1 MRALL
6 LAASVALLVSPAL
19 AHSSRTEGDR
29 SARPVAHK
37 ARWQHERTPS
47 AKRVLCPTVTRSR
60 LQRTPHRRLR
70 AASAPAFLLGSTAAA
85 ARARPRDRA
94 GPVVP
99 ASYAVQLKAGLSG
112 AERVAAMATL
122 RDKYKLK
129 IVKINRGLDLLR
141 LRPRSARPA
150 DAKPA
155 KSLGA
160 ALAPKIIQDL
170 RKEPFVDAAYV
181 DFPVSAPVGPAS
193 GPAGGPSR
201 GQPQPGK

>member
-1 MRALL
+1 
-6 LAASVALLVSPAL
+6 
-19 AHSSRTEGDR
+19 
-29 SARPVAHK
+29 
-37 ARWQHERTPS
+37 
-47 AKRVLCPTVTRSR
+47 
-60 LQRTPHRRLR
+60 LQRTPRRR
-70 AASAPAFLLGSTAAA
+70 VRSASPPAFLLGSTAAA

-112 AERVAAMATL
+112 AEREAAMATL

-155 KSLGA
+155 RSLGA
-160 ALAPKIIQDL
+160 VLAPKIIQDL

-181 DFPVSAPVGPAS
+181 DFPVSAPAVLLAVPRGCGRSPVSSRHEGRHTALCRQAEAL
-193 GPAGGPSR
+193 PLAAPRTVVAGGFIQTMMRPSWRARR
-201 GQPQPGK
+201 GAAGSVVT

>member
-1 MRALL
+1 M
-6 LAASVALLVSPAL
+6 
-19 AHSSRTEGDR
+19 
-29 SARPVAHK
+29 
-37 ARWQHERTPS
+37 
-47 AKRVLCPTVTRSR
+47 LCPAVTRSR
-60 LQRTPHRRLR
+60 LQRTPRRRLR
-70 AASAPAFLLGSTAAA
+70 AASPPAFLLGSTAAA
-85 ARARPRDRA
+85 APARPRDRA

-112 AERVAAMATL
+112 AEREAAMATL

-129 IVKINRGLDLLR
+129 IVKFNRGLDLLR

-193 GPAGGPSR
+193 GPPAVPRGRSRSLASSRQEGPATALCRQAFRLAPWRAGPAAPAIVAGGFIQTMMRPSWR
-201 GQPQPGK
+201 ARR

>member
-1 MRALL
+1 
-6 LAASVALLVSPAL
+6 
-19 AHSSRTEGDR
+19 
-29 SARPVAHK
+29 
-37 ARWQHERTPS
+37 
-47 AKRVLCPTVTRSR
+47 
-60 LQRTPHRRLR
+60 LQRTPRRR
-70 AASAPAFLLGSTAAA
+70 VRSASPPAFLLGSTAAA

-112 AERVAAMATL
+112 AEREAAMATL

-155 KSLGA
+155 RSLGA
-160 ALAPKIIQDL
+160 VLAPKIIQDL

-181 DFPVSAPVGPAS
+181 DFPVSAPVGRAS
-193 GPAGGPSR
+193 GASGGPPR
-201 GQPQPGK
+201 VQPQSGK

>member
-1 MRALL
+1 M
-6 LAASVALLVSPAL
+6 
-19 AHSSRTEGDR
+19 
-29 SARPVAHK
+29 
-37 ARWQHERTPS
+37 Q
-47 AKRVLCPTVTRSR
+47 
-60 LQRTPHRRLR
+60 
-70 AASAPAFLLGSTAAA
+70 
-85 ARARPRDRA
+85 
-94 GPVVP
+94 

-112 AERVAAMATL
+112 AEREAAMATL

-181 DFPVSAPVGPAS
+181 DFPVSAPVGPAI
-193 GPAGGPSR
+193 GPAR
-201 GQPQPGK
+201 AQPQPGK